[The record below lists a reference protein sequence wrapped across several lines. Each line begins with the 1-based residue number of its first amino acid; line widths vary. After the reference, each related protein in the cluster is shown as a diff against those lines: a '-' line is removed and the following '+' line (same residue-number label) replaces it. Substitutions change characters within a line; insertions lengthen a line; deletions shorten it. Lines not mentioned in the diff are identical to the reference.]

1 MTPGQTTA
9 VRDALAELPDETSH
23 GEQPPLENVYLPQS
37 HLKALHPDVAVVT
50 GMRGAGK
57 TFWWSALQ
65 DPAVRKLIGR
75 HRARSGLSAS
85 TELRTGFGVPAAQG
99 VRAAQDEYPDKDVL
113 CQLLENGNDARIVW
127 KSVQAWQLAED
138 GDPVRRRR
146 GWASRVS
153 YVRDHPEQVS
163 RLFAARD
170 AKLEDEGAHLLIVY
184 DALDRSAD
192 DWRTMYRLI
201 RGLLQTALDLR
212 SYRRIRVKTF
222 LRTDQF
228 NAAEIGIFPDASKL
242 LSSAIE
248 LSWPRRELYGLLWHL
263 LGNVSSSSEEMRS
276 VLYAG
281 DWPTSGPQQVPEKL
295 AFDETLQRETLH
307 KIAGPWMGRD
317 RRRGYPYTWIPN
329 HLGDTEG
336 NVSPRSFIAA
346 LRGAAVSTRE
356 RYPNHNHALHYESIK
371 QGVQKASEIRVFELR
386 EDYAWIDRL
395 LRDLEHM
402 VVPCGFVDVA
412 ARWKTRKS
420 LTLLRKDMKRQEVK
434 LPPRNIDEGA
444 EGVRRDLEA
453 LSIFQRMHDGR
464 VNIPDVFRVGY
475 GLGRHGGVRPVR

>member
-1 MTPGQTTA
+1 MTPDQRTA
-9 VRDALAELPDETSH
+9 VRDALAELPDGTSH
-23 GEQPPLENVYLPQS
+23 GEQPQPGNVYLPQS

-65 DPAVRKLIGR
+65 DPKVRELIDKR
-75 HRARSGLSAS
+75 RARSGLSAN
-85 TELRTGFGVPAAQG
+85 TELRTGFGF
-99 VRAAQDEYPDKDVL
+99 RAAPDEYPSKHTL
-113 CQLLENGNDARIVW
+113 RRLLASGNDPQIVW
-127 KSVQAWQLAED
+127 RSVQAWQLAKG
-138 GDPVRRRR
+138 GDPVRTRPD
-146 GWASRVS
+146 WASRVV
-153 YVRDHPEQVS
+153 YVRDHPEQVD
-163 RLFAARD
+163 RLFAKCD
-170 AKLEDEGAHLLIVY
+170 AKLEKKRSHLLVVY

-192 DWRTMYRLI
+192 DWQTMYRLI
-201 RGLLQTALDLR
+201 RGVLQTALDMR
-212 SYRRIRVKTF
+212 SYRRIRVKLF

-228 NAAEIGIFPDASKL
+228 NAGEIGNFPDASKL
-242 LSSAIE
+242 LSSAID

-295 AFDETLQRETLH
+295 VFDDAIQRETLH

-346 LRGAAVSTRE
+346 LRWAAVSTRE
-356 RYPNHNHALHYESIK
+356 QHSDHDHALHFDSIK

-402 VVPCGFVDVA
+402 VVPCDFVDVA
-412 ARWKTRKS
+412 ARWQARKS
-420 LTLLRKDMKRQEVK
+420 LTRLRKDMKRQEVK
-434 LPPRNIDEGA
+434 LPPRGIDEGA

-453 LSIFQRMHDGR
+453 LSVFQRMHDGR

-475 GLGRHGGVRPVR
+475 GLGRRGGVRPVR